1 MNSIFL
7 EAFSGMFGAIIKIFL
22 VAIIAGFLVKRNI
35 IKQEYIKGL
44 SEVTVKVF
52 LPALVFDKVTTTFD
66 PLNTSGWWVLPLLG
80 MLTPLIF
87 IGITSIFYLPKI
99 KDNLNKIPLAAFQN
113 AGYLVLPIGQ
123 ILYSSTFDK
132 FALYVFLYVLGF
144 NLILWSVGKYL
155 ITKTK
160 DDKKIKF
167 LDLLTPPLLANLLAL
182 FLVFTKLNSYVPKII
197 AQPVS
202 MLGSAA
208 VPVGIFILGATLGA
222 ISFKQMPKFS
232 DLLKISF
239 VKYFISPA
247 IVILFLINSHIPQNN
262 PLLADFL
269 VIEASAA
276 PAANLIVMV
285 RKYGGNAQQTGSIM
299 FVMYMFAILMMPLTI
314 ALWKII
320 LVSF

>member
-1 MNSIFL
+1 MDTIFL

-22 VAIIAGFLVKRNI
+22 VAVIAGFLVKRNI
-35 IKQEYIKGL
+35 LKQEYIKGL

-52 LPALVFDKVTTTFD
+52 LPSLVFDKVTTTFD
-66 PLNTSGWWVLPLLG
+66 PINTAGWWVLPLLG
-80 MLTPLIF
+80 MITPLIV
-87 IGITSIFYLPKI
+87 IGITSLFYLPKI

-123 ILYSSTFDK
+123 ILYSSDYDK

-144 NLILWSVGKYL
+144 NLVLWSVGKYL
-155 ITKTK
+155 ITKTP
-160 DDKKIKF
+160 DHKKIK
-167 LDLLTPPLLANLLAL
+167 LSYLLTPPLLANLFSI
-182 FLVFTKLNSYVPKII
+182 FLVFTKLKNYIPDVVS
-197 AQPVS
+197 QPVS

-222 ISFKQMPKFS
+222 VSFKQMPKFF
-232 DLLKISF
+232 DLFKLSF
-239 VKYFISPA
+239 IKFLLFPT
-247 IVILFLINSHIPQNN
+247 IVILFLLNSQIPQNY

-299 FVMYMFAILMMPLTI
+299 LVMYLLAIIMMPFIT
-314 ALWKII
+314 AVWKIL
-320 LVSF
+320 LVGF